1 MTAIG
6 RSTRRR
12 VALAAG
18 LLAVVT
24 LTGCGAGAIKA
35 GSAATVGDDA
45 LSEGAVSDIADE
57 VNAVVAGT
65 EGGQALP
72 PDEVN
77 LRIVALW
84 VDMEITEALAAA
96 EDVAVSDADVDAFLE
111 QFDEAALAQIAAGS
125 AIPASQLD
133 RAARTVLLQQE
144 LALQLAPGARPED
157 QRQALSEAKAETA
170 ADLGVSVNPRFGSW
184 DPTGEGDTGPG
195 VKPRADD
202 RLSQL
207 AVPEEPVGPP
217 PPPVP

>member
-1 MTAIG
+1 VTAIG
-6 RSTRRR
+6 RSTRRC

-18 LLAVVT
+18 ALAVVT
-24 LTGCGAGAIKA
+24 LTGCGGAIKA

-45 LSEGAVSDIADE
+45 LSDGAVSDIADE
-57 VNAVVAGT
+57 VDAVVAGA

-72 PDEVN
+72 PDEVY

-96 EDVAVSDADVDAFLE
+96 EDVTVTDGEVDAFLE

-133 RAARTVLLQQE
+133 RAAQTVLLQQA
-144 LALQLAPGARPED
+144 LAAQLAPGAKPEE

-184 DPTGEGDTGPG
+184 DPTGEGETGPG
-195 VKPRADD
+195 VKPRDDD

-207 AVPEEPVGPP
+207 AVPDEPVSPP
-217 PPPVP
+217 APPVP